1 LSKQLDLEFENP
13 ITITD
18 YEDTFTISTPIDMC
32 DSEYYSYST
41 GDNITVTTTNGS
53 FDPLG
58 FSYKDININ
67 TDNLFED
74 LPVKIGKYELTEK
87 TIEKVLAVL
96 DIFEND
102 EDLKDVLKS
111 QMALNRIKNENKSN

>member
-1 LSKQLDLEFENP
+1 MSKQLDLDIEDP

-18 YEDTFTISTPIDMC
+18 YEDTFTITGPTDMC

-111 QMALNRIKNENKSN
+111 QMAVNRIKNENKSN

>member
-1 LSKQLDLEFENP
+1 MSKQLDLGLDHTV
-13 ITITD
+13 TISDAD
-18 YEDTFTISTPIDMC
+18 YEDTFTITGPTDMC

-41 GDNITVTTTNGS
+41 GDSITVTTTNSS

-58 FSYKDININ
+58 FSYKDVNIN

-111 QMALNRIKNENKSN
+111 QIALNRIKNED